1 MKIIKSFKVFESG
14 LPYSYIE
21 EIKIAI
27 DNLLSEERFQPHID
41 EDSSWDYDEDGKAK
55 KRKFGIG
62 VDANESKFG
71 VQIDVSFRTD
81 DPVDPNLVN
90 DEFTTFVPRVVALR
104 TETLLISNALP
115 VTIFQSWFEV
125 QFALL
130 LSQVIVLSPVPL
142 SVIPPPFAVVS
153 VGVATLPS
161 SMLISSTVI
170 VVALTVVVVPLT
182 IKFPPTV
189 TLPTIAK

>member
-1 MKIIKSFKVFESG
+1 MKRIKSFKVFESG

-55 KRKFGIG
+55 RRKFGIG

-90 DEFTTFVPRVVALR
+90 DEIKYSWRDIMDVIMDKSKSIGQIKLTKFRYFDKSGEGRKNGHTKEIEDVTDELVDAIESSVNAVNSIRKIYFQFT
-104 TETLLISNALP
+104 IMN
-115 VTIFQSWFEV
+115 
-125 QFALL
+125 
-130 LSQVIVLSPVPL
+130 
-142 SVIPPPFAVVS
+142 
-153 VGVATLPS
+153 
-161 SMLISSTVI
+161 
-170 VVALTVVVVPLT
+170 
-182 IKFPPTV
+182 
-189 TLPTIAK
+189 

>member
-1 MKIIKSFKVFESG
+1 MKRIKSFKVFESG

-55 KRKFGIG
+55 RRKFGIG

-90 DEFTTFVPRVVALR
+90 EEIKYSWRDIMDVIMDKSKSIGQIKLTKFGYFDKSGEGRKNGHTKEIEDVTDELVDSIESSVSAVRSIRPIYFQFTIT
-104 TETLLISNALP
+104 N
-115 VTIFQSWFEV
+115 
-125 QFALL
+125 
-130 LSQVIVLSPVPL
+130 
-142 SVIPPPFAVVS
+142 
-153 VGVATLPS
+153 
-161 SMLISSTVI
+161 
-170 VVALTVVVVPLT
+170 
-182 IKFPPTV
+182 
-189 TLPTIAK
+189 